1 MGAEAGATSP
11 TLSLVASPPLDP
23 HAAERL
29 AWQLRTVGDATRLR
43 ILSALEMVC
52 VPVSAIVTATGLPQ
66 PTVSHHLR
74 ILADRGLVRGARQGT
89 RIFYCLQ
96 DESVMDAVRG
106 LQALDR

>member
-1 MGAEAGATSP
+1 MALPALSFEATA
-11 TLSLVASPPLDP
+11 PL
-23 HAAERL
+23 AAEVAQRL
-29 AWQLRTVGDATRLR
+29 ARRLQTLGDPTRLQ

-89 RIFYCLQ
+89 RIFYCLE
-96 DESVMDAVRG
+96 DEAVMDAVRAV
-106 LQALDR
+106 QALADR